1 MEVWLERALEFIVGH
16 KLVMSVA
23 FGALFLVVRQWILR
37 LIRRRAKRKDEDK
50 RHVVNAIKNATNFM
64 LVLFLLVVWST
75 ELQNLA
81 LSIAA
86 FMVAIVLAT
95 REFIQCI
102 MGFLY
107 ATSTRMFRVGDW
119 IQVGNYHGEVMESHW
134 FTLTL
139 LEVDMETY
147 QYTGKTLN
155 LPNNLLVTST
165 VKNLNYLK
173 RYASHTFT
181 LVRDQTVNVFAFKQ
195 ELLNRARGHCEHF
208 RDVAMRYN
216 NLIQKRLDVV
226 IAGPDPDIR
235 VTTNHLGDTEVRIK
249 IFCPT
254 EQATEIEQKITED
267 FMSLWFASSTP
278 SLAQISNVELSEK
291 TSE

>member
-1 MEVWLERALEFIVGH
+1 MELWLEKILEFVVGH
-16 KLVMSVA
+16 KLVLSVL
-23 FGALFLVVRQWILR
+23 FGALFLVLRQWLLR
-37 LIRRRAKRKDEDK
+37 LIRKRAKRKSEDK
-50 RHVVNAIKNATNFM
+50 RHVVNAIKNITNLL

-102 MGFLY
+102 MGFVY

-119 IQVGNYHGEVMESHW
+119 IQVGNYQGEVIESHW

-139 LEVDMETY
+139 LEVDIETY
-147 QYTGKTLN
+147 EYSGKTLN
-155 LPNNLLVTST
+155 IPNNLLVTST

-181 LVRDQTVNVFAFKQ
+181 LVRDQSVNVFAFKR
-195 ELLNRARGHCEHF
+195 ELLDLAKVHCEHF

-216 NLIQKRLDVV
+216 NLIQKRLDVS
-226 IAGPDPDIR
+226 IPGPDPDIR

-254 EQATEIEQKITED
+254 EQAIEIEQKITED
-267 FMSLWFASSTP
+267 FMRLWFYHQNPSASSLP
-278 SLAQISNVELSEK
+278 SLPETQLQE
-291 TSE
+291 